1 MDKIDRRSKKLNLLL
16 QCILILTMYL
26 FIYSNLGSSGI
37 TGRYKYIL
45 GMIFSPFMI
54 IIYLNNK
61 KKLLK
66 IIRIVL
72 SWNFII
78 LFILT
83 LILIASNC
91 INTTESFLESNPLK
105 ELVLNLFF
113 DIIYLLFFLTILSKK
128 DLKEKIY
135 YLIKSYILCIS
146 LDNVFAILRYFNET
160 FNEICLVIYPA
171 ENKIMEHY
179 IFSKERLVGLG
190 GFFFGGGI
198 QNAISLLLIYFLLKS
213 KKVKLK
219 EKYILYTL
227 FGFNFIVGIL
237 ISRTT
242 ILGLFLVIIYG
253 ISIQKKKIFKG
264 LKLLLFM
271 LFFIIL
277 LYQFLSFLPS
287 EVQYKINYF
296 IFEQGEKSLKHLL
309 EFYDVIPKEMKTILI
324 GDLKWGNVNTG
335 YYMGIDVGYLRYIF
349 YGRIFFLIFMIL
361 FNYFL
366 ISDINDKYLKKLG
379 RILFIFYL
387 ILMLKGYVTYLSISF
402 LLYFITRYNK
412 KGGNGVTLSN

>member
-1 MDKIDRRSKKLNLLL
+1 MDKINRRSKKLNLLL

-105 ELVLNLFF
+105 G
-113 DIIYLLFFLTILSKK
+113 
-128 DLKEKIY
+128 KIY

-349 YGRIFFLIFMIL
+349 YGGIFFLIFMIL

-412 KGGNGVTLSN
+412 KGVEI

>member
-1 MDKIDRRSKKLNLLL
+1 MDKINRRSKKLNLLL

-91 INTTESFLESNPLK
+91 INTTESFLESNP
-105 ELVLNLFF
+105 
-113 DIIYLLFFLTILSKK
+113 
-128 DLKEKIY
+128 LKEKIY

-349 YGRIFFLIFMIL
+349 YGGIFFLIFMIL